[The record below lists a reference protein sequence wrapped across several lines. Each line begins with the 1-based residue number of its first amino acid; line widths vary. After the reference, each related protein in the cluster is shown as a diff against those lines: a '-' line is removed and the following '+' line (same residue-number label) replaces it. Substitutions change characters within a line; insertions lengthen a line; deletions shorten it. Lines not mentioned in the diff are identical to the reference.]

1 MEYEKLVPDVDDY
14 DDDNSLASLFCL
26 FCAALGRARPSPRQA
41 GGTESCEKRRKKLRK
56 TAAKFELC
64 LERTSPALLTFRNK
78 DCFCFA
84 GLAGRPLAAA
94 SGVS

>member
-1 MEYEKLVPDVDDY
+1 MENEKHVPDVDDY
-14 DDDNSLASLFCL
+14 DGDNSLASLFL
-26 FCAALGRARPSPRQA
+26 SLLRQA

-56 TAAKFELC
+56 TAVKFELC
-64 LERTSPALLTFRNK
+64 LERTSPALLAFRNK
-78 DCFCFA
+78 DCFCCA

>member
-1 MEYEKLVPDVDDY
+1 MENEKHVPDVDDY
-14 DDDNSLASLFCL
+14 DDDNSLASLFLSLLCG
-26 FCAALGRARPSPRQA
+26 ALPGVTSPRQA

-84 GLAGRPLAAA
+84 GLAGRPPRQDQRL
-94 SGVS
+94 